1 MASLRRYIS
10 LVLVITLC
18 FQLLAGCSGGQNGSV
33 KDGIIEQ
40 NEIYQEFIEQHNIDE
55 RYIQQEYIS
64 QNLILEDSIYEIV
77 LCEQFICQSYLI
89 ETVITETS
97 VEDIAAQLPAEI
109 ANYDIDWQ
117 KVISHFAVGT
127 AVIVVVGIVYHETKG
142 QSYFLFG
149 SPADI
154 AAEAVIG
161 GAIDATIAVMLN
173 CRGDDVPN
181 EKVAK
186 YAVEGFAEGY
196 MYGAISGVVERIV
209 KPNYLN
215 SPTLGK
221 LKVDNW
227 GNVTNEAGEQIGK
240 ALFDTSEKA
249 FSLIDE
255 AGNAIGKFD
264 KNGKFIA
271 EVISEVLDTDN
282 DGNGLQQ
289 VAKNALRPNS
299 SFTTG
304 FGDDAVECFTDATG
318 SIYRQGN
325 KLLPNIKFVIGNA
338 TYQTDDLGRVV
349 SVTFKNLELKPK
361 GQGRELLNHISI
373 EDLGKGFE
381 LPGDQKGHII
391 GDRFNGSNSIA
402 NLVPMSKDL
411 NLSKYKVI
419 ENIWAEAIEHGQ
431 VVDGTIKLLYDGIS
445 FRPSRMDVTYFIDGI
460 EAIAR
465 LFN

>member
-1 MASLRRYIS
+1 MANIKR
-10 LVLVITLC
+10 
-18 FQLLAGCSGGQNGSV
+18 LLALILALALMLQVFTGCSDSGSSTV
-33 KDGIIEQ
+33 DVGAIKQSEL
-40 NEIYQEFIEQHNIDE
+40 YQDFLEQHHIDE

-77 LCEQFICQSYLI
+77 LCQQFICQSYII
-89 ETVITETS
+89 EAVITENAI
-97 VEDIAAQLPAEI
+97 EDISALLPEEMAE
-109 ANYDIDWQ
+109 YDIDWE
-117 KVISHFAVGT
+117 KVISNFAVGT
-127 AVIVVVGIVYHETKG
+127 SVIIVVGIVYHETKG

-154 AAEAVIG
+154 AAEAIIG
-161 GAIDATIAVMLN
+161 GAIDATIAVLLN

-186 YAVEGFAEGY
+186 YAIEGFAEGY

-215 SPTLGK
+215 SPTHGK

-249 FSLIDE
+249 FSLVDE
-255 AGNAIGKFD
+255 AGEIIEKFD
-264 KNGKFIA
+264 KNGKLIK
-271 EVISEVLDTDN
+271 EVISEVLDN
-282 DGNGLQQ
+282 DDGDGIQQ
-289 VAKNALRPNS
+289 VAKNALKPNS
-299 SFTTG
+299 RFTTG
-304 FGDDAVECFTDATG
+304 FGDEVVECFTDAAG
-318 SIYRQGN
+318 RIYRQGN
-325 KLLPNIKFVIGNA
+325 DLLPNIEFVIGNA
-338 TYQTDDLGRVV
+338 VYKTDDLGRVV

-361 GQGRELLNHISI
+361 GQARELLNHISI

-419 ENIWAEAIEHGQ
+419 ENLWAEAIENGQ
-431 VVDGTIKLLYDGIS
+431 IVDGTIKFLYDGVS
-445 FRPSRMDVTYFIDGI
+445 FRPSRMDITYFIDGI
-460 EAIAR
+460 ETFIK